1 MRIFVDT
8 SYYIARMMLRDQW
21 HRASIKA
28 VKSGMIFFTSSLVIN
43 ETISLLQSRSY
54 FSAALTF
61 LERVR
66 RNEEVQ
72 IIHPDPVLQAEAWD
86 LFGRWGSAG
95 ANAVDCVSFAMM
107 ARLGI
112 RKAFTFDAHFQAA
125 GFDTLGTHPQSGRS
139 RS

>member
-8 SYYIARMMLRDQW
+8 SYYIARMMPRDQW
-21 HRASIKA
+21 HRASIRA
-28 VKSGMIFFTSSLVIN
+28 VKPGMMFFTSSPIIN
-43 ETISLLQSRSY
+43 ETISLLQSRGY

-72 IIHPDPVLQAEAWD
+72 IVHPDPALQAEAWD

-95 ANAVDCVSFAMM
+95 ANAIDCVSFAMM

-112 RKAFTFDAHFQAA
+112 RKAFTFDAHFRAA
-125 GFDTLGTHPQSGRS
+125 GFDTLAAHSQPREARS
-139 RS
+139 

>member
-1 MRIFVDT
+1 VRVFVDT
-8 SYYIARMMLRDQW
+8 SYYVARMMPRDQW

-28 VKSGMIFFTSSLVIN
+28 VKPGMIFFTSSLVIN
-43 ETISLLQSRSY
+43 ETISLLQSRGY

-61 LERVR
+61 LERAR

-72 IIHPDPVLQAEAWD
+72 IVHPDPALQAEAWD
-86 LFGRWGSAG
+86 LFGRWGSSG
-95 ANAVDCVSFAMM
+95 ANAVDCVSFATM

-112 RKAFTFDAHFQAA
+112 RKAFAFDAHFRTA
-125 GFDTLGTHPQSGRS
+125 GFDTLGMRSQPRGS

>member
-1 MRIFVDT
+1 
-8 SYYIARMMLRDQW
+8 
-21 HRASIKA
+21 
-28 VKSGMIFFTSSLVIN
+28 MIFFTSSLIVN
-43 ETISLLQSRSY
+43 ETISLLQARGY

-72 IIHPDPVLQAEAWD
+72 IVHPDPVLQAEAWD

-112 RKAFTFDAHFQAA
+112 RKAFAFDAHFRTA
-125 GFDTLGTHPQSGRS
+125 GFETLGAHSQSRKPQIMILGQPARPSPVPA
-139 RS
+139 